1 MQKRDADGVAAVAL
15 QSEVS
20 LSNTSD
26 ETKKGKKVRK
36 NSERE
41 KKKKSVNIGLS
52 TSLLEAHLKL
62 FGQSRTLR
70 YYATPQV
77 FSWGSLKFHLIEGKC
92 ASTKFPFT
100 F

>member
-15 QSEVS
+15 QSDVS

-36 NSERE
+36 NGECG
-41 KKKKSVNIGLS
+41 KKKSVNIGLS
-52 TSLLEAHLKL
+52 TSVLKAHLKL
-62 FGQSRTLR
+62 FGQSRSLR
-70 YYATPQV
+70 YYATPRV